1 MSQLPFLDLSIY
13 KLVFDY
19 LMKGK
24 SLLYIQLSNKHDGR
38 LVSCVSFDD
47 LPVVF
52 VLPSSWQYWL
62 LL

>member
-1 MSQLPFLDLSIY
+1 MPKFPFIDIQDGLY
-13 KLVFDY
+13 Y

>member
-1 MSQLPFLDLSIY
+1 M
-13 KLVFDY
+13 VFDY

-24 SLLYIQLSNKHDGR
+24 SLLYIQLSNKHDGG

-52 VLPSSWQYWL
+52 VLPSGWQYWL